1 MLWKFWF
8 CRVQPTQANNKGAV
22 SFWEAAQLS
31 ENQTGERDFPETLT
45 LTFVVGFIVVG
56 QLILHPLDLLFHA
69 VEH

>member
-8 CRVQPTQANNKGAV
+8 CRVQPTQANNKGAA
-22 SFWEAAQLS
+22 SFREAAQLS

-45 LTFVVGFIVVG
+45 LIFVFRFFVVG